1 MTSLWQDRLAAWRQE
16 WVGRTTELAWFQEA
30 LTAPAWPFPVWMV
43 TGPPGIGKTALLQ
56 GYAQLCREAGIPI
69 VEVDARTLDAQPIAF
84 LQALQPLLREAQNG
98 SSGSPRAVFLLDH
111 YEQLMSID
119 LWLRNTFFPQLP
131 QSMLLLLASRDPPS
145 RIWPGDPG
153 WSSLI
158 FLIRLGSLRREEAS
172 DYLEKRGIPKERKP
186 PIMEFAHGH
195 PLALRLTADWALQ
208 HPDQPFHPM
217 AAPEV
222 VQALRE
228 LFCPQIPGP
237 AHRAA
242 LEACAVVRALTEDL
256 LSDLLDSPEDARE
269 LFAWLQRLPFVESR
283 PQGLVLD
290 DAVRE
295 VLGADLCWRN
305 PDRFVELHRRIRS
318 AYIHRLQYGPRA
330 WQPRFLLDCIYLHRT
345 NPKLRPFLRWETV
358 GSMWADRLREED
370 VPQLVAM
377 VERHEGQASAALAA
391 GWLKQQPQ
399 GVTVF
404 RASDGEVHGFLLW
417 ITLYSTGPEDPLWDP
432 ATQAARA
439 YLEQEAPLR
448 PGERATLFRFWMARE
463 SYQAVSEVQ
472 TLCFICAVQHHLS
485 TPGLAFL
492 FFPCA
497 DPEFWEPVFAY
508 MGMKRIPA
516 ADFEVEGR
524 RYGVHGHDWR
534 VMPAVA
540 WLSWMAE
547 QEVSF
552 EPRPFS
558 SMDWTLPH
566 IRVLS
571 RSEFDEAV
579 REALRGFGR
588 PEILQANPLLHTRLV
603 LHRTGLDASLSDRIM
618 ALQDLMGK
626 ALAAWEKT
634 PRDRKLYEALRV
646 TYLHPAPTQEQAAER
661 LNLPF
666 STYRRH
672 LKHGIARLCQ
682 RLWEWEIGSAS
693 V

>member
-1 MTSLWQDRLAAWRQE
+1 MHVSFLPGYKDFPLWNPVPRAWCWMMRSGRSWAQICAGAIRTDSLSSTGGSAPPTS
-16 WVGRTTELAWFQEA
+16 
-30 LTAPAWPFPVWMV
+30 
-43 TGPPGIGKTALLQ
+43 
-56 GYAQLCREAGIPI
+56 
-69 VEVDARTLDAQPIAF
+69 IAF
-84 LQALQPLLREAQNG
+84 
-98 SSGSPRAVFLLDH
+98 
-111 YEQLMSID
+111 
-119 LWLRNTFFPQLP
+119 
-131 QSMLLLLASRDPPS
+131 SMGLA
-145 RIWPGDPG
+145 
-153 WSSLI
+153 
-158 FLIRLGSLRREEAS
+158 
-172 DYLEKRGIPKERKP
+172 
-186 PIMEFAHGH
+186 H
-195 PLALRLTADWALQ
+195 
-208 HPDQPFHPM
+208 
-217 AAPEV
+217 
-222 VQALRE
+222 
-228 LFCPQIPGP
+228 
-237 AHRAA
+237 
-242 LEACAVVRALTEDL
+242 
-256 LSDLLDSPEDARE
+256 
-269 LFAWLQRLPFVESR
+269 
-283 PQGLVLD
+283 
-290 DAVRE
+290 
-295 VLGADLCWRN
+295 
-305 PDRFVELHRRIRS
+305 
-318 AYIHRLQYGPRA
+318 

-485 TPGLAFL
+485 TPGLAFS